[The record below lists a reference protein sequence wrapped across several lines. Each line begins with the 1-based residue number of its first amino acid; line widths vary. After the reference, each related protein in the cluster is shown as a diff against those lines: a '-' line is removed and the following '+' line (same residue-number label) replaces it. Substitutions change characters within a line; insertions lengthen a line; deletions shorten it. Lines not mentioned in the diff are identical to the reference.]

1 MNDLG
6 SLVFSVSLVPVGPLA
21 LLGLLGLGFLW
32 SFPLVFRSS
41 WFPLVSFR
49 PFYLLGFS
57 VSLALVG
64 SCGLFGFLCSGGS
77 LLGVI
82 TNTSHGFSCGKKK
95 QKEGAINV
103 SQSNTQQPCRA
114 AAFKPR
120 KRDRRLGG
128 RGGSAL
134 VPAQV

>member
-1 MNDLG
+1 MSDLG
-6 SLVFSVSLVPVGPLA
+6 SLVFSLSLVPVGPLA

-41 WFPLVSFR
+41 WFPLVSFG

-82 TNTSHGFSCGKKK
+82 TNTSHGFSCGKKNK
-95 QKEGAINV
+95 RRA
-103 SQSNTQQPCRA
+103 QQTFPSPTPNSHA
-114 AAFKPR
+114 ELLPSSHASVI
-120 KRDRRLGG
+120 GG
-128 RGGSAL
+128 WGVGGGGG
-134 VPAQV
+134 